1 MSTAKKPSSRG
12 ARFGLALG
20 IAICFIWSQVCGWAV
35 TGRML
40 ADDGARRGV
49 QATSSSTAAIDL
61 QRLQDERAAIGT
73 PRTKGKVEADLDL
86 ELRKTSAKYPN
97 GDGPNAVRLKGEL
110 EAIKRA
116 EKLDTELIPRAL
128 KALESKPATA
138 AGEVDV
144 AVPVGIAKRMGWIGE
159 DADAVAAAEQ
169 AAHFWFIVFIVF
181 ACAFFATFGFKFVG
195 VTHEEVFERKHLLF
209 IDKPIACV
217 PLVFLLVEA
226 GMNATYGWH
235 RAGGWSFEALLQA
248 LMFAGAA
255 VIGAYLPT
263 RWGHVDKPHP
273 ARDPLEDKWA
283 MHWGDRQIG
292 HAGSAHAVAEHRASL
307 AGRSLDELRAH
318 NAERSDELARQHE
331 QFRAGSDRPMA
342 GASSEGA
349 AGSGRAYPASPSGP
363 QQSAPITINVGSPAA
378 PAAEVKGQAPML
390 PSPDRRAGDSGSAP
404 GATLLAPPAALET
417 GAPVDRSGY
426 QRKADHLLLFK
437 AKEVEAYPGGLVSGG
452 DMYARY
458 VAWATARVI
467 PERVFLEL
475 FPEIAD
481 LETDV
486 IGGELHFVDVKIRGT
501 YPRLVEAAG

>member
-1 MSTAKKPSSRG
+1 MSTIKKPSNRG

-40 ADDGARRGV
+40 ADDGARRSV
-49 QATSSSTAAIDL
+49 ASTSSSTAASDL
-61 QRLQDERAAIGT
+61 KKLQDERSKIET
-73 PRTKGKVEADLDL
+73 PRPRGTVAAELDL

-97 GDGPNAVRLKGEL
+97 GDGPNATKLKGEL
-110 EAIKRA
+110 AAVDRAI
-116 EKLDTELIPRAL
+116 ELDTKLIPSAL

-209 IDKPIACV
+209 IDKPMACV
-217 PLVFLLVEA
+217 PLVFLFVEA

-235 RAGGWSFEALLQA
+235 RAGGWNFEALLQA

-263 RWGHVDKPHP
+263 RWGHVDKPRP

-283 MHWGDRQIG
+283 MHWGDRQISY
-292 HAGSAHAVAEHRASL
+292 APR
-307 AGRSLDELRAH
+307 DEAYHPDIERLRADGRGD
-318 NAERSDELARQHE
+318 APGVSRPQE

-390 PSPDRRAGDSGSAP
+390 PPPDLRAGASGSAP
-404 GATLLAPPAALET
+404 GAALLPAPPAIET

-458 VAWATARVI
+458 VAWATARVM